1 MRRVQNQL
9 LLVLVLPL
17 KAVHGVVRVVRVVG
31 AVRVVGVV
39 GVVRVVGVVGV
50 GSPDRRAGRIVFAT
64 STNAL

>member
-1 MRRVQNQL
+1 MSRGQRNMRRVQNQL

-39 GVVRVVGVVGV
+39 GV